1 LEVTLPTVHIAR
13 CSRYDEETVE
23 AAIRESIAA
32 LGGIQQFI
40 KPGQKVIL
48 KPNLLRPTAP
58 EAQITTHPT
67 VVKAAVKLVQEA
79 GATPIIVDSP
89 GGPHNRAYL
98 RVLYTTTGMAAV
110 ARETGATVNDDLR
123 TTLVSF
129 PGGRLLKKID
139 MLSVIAEADAII
151 SLPKLKTHGLTTLT
165 GATKN
170 LFGVI
175 PGVTKAGYHSKLRTP
190 RQFSEMLIDVLNS
203 CHPVLTIMDG
213 VIGMEGNGP
222 SNGALRDVGVILTAA
237 DGVALDVVAAAIIG
251 IPPLDIPPLVVAQDW
266 GQTTGRVEDIEIS
279 GLPLDQARIAPPFA
293 LPKTVRGE
301 RRGGIITRL
310 IGQWRPTKWLVVNPY
325 ANARCTACG
334 ACVRACPVRA
344 VTIVN
349 KRAHMDLDKCIRC
362 YCCHELCPHNAIDL
376 KRHWLAEWLV
386 R

>member
-1 LEVTLPTVHIAR
+1 MHIAR
-13 CSRYDEETVE
+13 CSRYDDEIVE
-23 AAIRESIAA
+23 AAIRESVAA
-32 LGGIQQFI
+32 LGGIQQFV

-48 KPNLLRPTAP
+48 KPNLLRPAAP
-58 EAQITTHPT
+58 DKQITTHPT
-67 VVKAAVKLVQEA
+67 VVRAAVKLVQEA
-79 GATPIIVDSP
+79 GAIPIIVDSP

-98 RVLYTTTGMAAV
+98 RVLYATTGMDAV
-110 ARETGATVNDDLR
+110 ARETGVTVNDDLR
-123 TTLVSF
+123 TSLVSF
-129 PGGRLLKKID
+129 PGGHLIKKLDI
-139 MLSVIAEADAII
+139 LSVVAEADAII
-151 SLPKLKTHGLTTLT
+151 NLPKLKTHGLTALT

-190 RQFSEMLIDVLNS
+190 RQFSEMLIDVLNC

-222 SNGALRDVGVILTAA
+222 SNGTTRSVGVILAST
-237 DGVALDVVAAAIIG
+237 DGIALDVVAADIVS
-251 IPPLDIPPLVVAQDW
+251 IPTADIPPLVVARDW

-279 GLPLDQARIAPPFA
+279 GLPLDQARIDAPFV

-301 RRGGIITRL
+301 RGGGLLTRL

-325 ANARCTACG
+325 ANAACTACG
-334 ACVRACPVRA
+334 TCVRACPVQA
-344 VTIVN
+344 ITIVN
-349 KRAHMDLDKCIRC
+349 KRAKMDLDKCIRC